1 MRAFLA
7 AMIPM
12 TLFSA
17 ADFPI
22 DHVTVA
28 GANLHKL
35 QADLEA
41 VGLSTVYGG
50 PHRDQTT
57 EMAMVS
63 FPDGSY
69 LELIAPQPHAD
80 GRLVA
85 QHVWSKFLRGG
96 DGPCAWALRAP
107 DLAADVRRLKSA
119 GIAVSDPA
127 ANGRERPDGVRLDW
141 ETANIGTAAR
151 GAFFPF
157 LIHDVTARD
166 LRAFPQGQAGNR
178 DFQGV
183 TRIVIAVRS
192 LEQSIAQYRK
202 AFGLPEAIEQTDT
215 AFGAKLAT
223 WHGSPVVLAQPL
235 TAQSW
240 LAARLELV
248 GEAPCAFVL
257 GAIQLDRYRAD
268 SHSRWFDIDL
278 YWFDISRLG
287 WRLGFE
293 KLQR

>member
-1 MRAFLA
+1 
-7 AMIPM
+7 
-12 TLFSA
+12 
-17 ADFPI
+17 
-22 DHVTVA
+22 
-28 GANLHKL
+28 
-35 QADLEA
+35 
-41 VGLSTVYGG
+41 VYGG
-50 PHRDQTT
+50 PHHDQTT

-69 LELIAPQPHAD
+69 LELIAPQPQAD
-80 GRLVA
+80 AYLVA
-85 QHVWSKFLRGG
+85 QQHVWSKFLLGG

-107 DLAADVRRLKSA
+107 HLAADVERLKSA

-151 GAFFPF
+151 GTFFPF

-192 LEQSIAQYRK
+192 LEQSIAQYRR
-202 AFGLPEAIEQTDT
+202 AFGLPAAIEQADA

-223 WHGSPVVLAQPL
+223 WHESPVVLAQPL

-240 LAARLELV
+240 LAARLDRM

-257 GAIQLDRYRAD
+257 GAIQPGRYRAD
-268 SHSRWFDIDL
+268 SHSRWFDIEL
-278 YWFDISRLG
+278 SWFDSARLG

-293 KLQR
+293 KLRG

>member
-1 MRAFLA
+1 MRALLV

-12 TLFSA
+12 TLLSA

-28 GANLHKL
+28 GADLHKL
-35 QADLEA
+35 QASLQA
-41 VGLSTVYGG
+41 VGLATVYGG
-50 PHRDQTT
+50 PHHDQTT

-80 GRLVA
+80 AHLVA

-107 DLAADVRRLKSA
+107 HLASDVQRLKST
-119 GIAVSDPA
+119 GIAVSGPA

-151 GAFFPF
+151 GTFFPF

-166 LRAFPQGQAGNR
+166 LRAFPQGRAGNR
-178 DFQGV
+178 DFRGV
-183 TRIVIAVRS
+183 TRIVITVRS
-192 LEQSIAQYRK
+192 LQQSIAQYQQ
-202 AFGLPEAIEQTDT
+202 AFGLPAAMEQTDVQ
-215 AFGAKLAT
+215 FGAKLAT
-223 WHGSPVVLAQPL
+223 WRDSPVVLAQPL

-240 LAARLELV
+240 LAARLDLV

-257 GAIQLDRYRAD
+257 GAIQPDRYRAD

-278 YWFDISRLG
+278 SWFDSVRLG

-293 KLQR
+293 KSHG